1 MRNKRNRKKIF
12 TACVIFV
19 FICSTVCFTAY
30 SEAVTL
36 PGDGIDEGSFGRMC
50 VGQIMPG
57 AADMEKSG
65 DKSPDR
71 NGDDDEKIIA
81 EKGENI
87 AKETEEK
94 KKTKDKDEKKEK
106 SVKLSKKPLV
116 IIYHTHSSES
126 YMPYKSSNYHREKEK
141 GTVRDV
147 GSVMKKTLEKKG
159 IKVIH
164 DKTLHD
170 RPSYNESYNR
180 SLETITALRKK
191 YPSADY
197 IIDLHRDA
205 APSSVSEGKYTVID
219 GKRVAKFSLVVGQQ
233 NENYVELYDYAKK
246 VSEKAG
252 GMYNGFGGPIIE
264 RNYRYNEYVSNRSL
278 LLEIGNNRNTIEEAR
293 LCGRY
298 FAEVLASII
307 KSEQ

>member
-71 NGDDDEKIIA
+71 NGDDGKIIA

>member
-12 TACVIFV
+12 AACVIFV

-57 AADMEKSG
+57 AADMERSG
-65 DKSPDR
+65 DKSQDR
-71 NGDDDEKIIA
+71 TDDDEKVIA

-87 AKETEEK
+87 AKKTEEK
-94 KKTKDKDEKKEK
+94 KKTKDKDDKKEE

-159 IKVIH
+159 IRVIH

-205 APSSVSEGKYTVID
+205 ASSSVSEGKYTVID

-246 VSEKAG
+246 VSEKAE
-252 GMYNGFGGPIIE
+252 GMHNGFGGPIIE

-298 FAEVLASII
+298 FAEVLVSII

>member
-36 PGDGIDEGSFGRMC
+36 PGDGIDEGSFSRMC

-71 NGDDDEKIIA
+71 NGDDDGKIIV

-106 SVKLSKKPLV
+106 SMKLSKNPLV

>member
-1 MRNKRNRKKIF
+1 M
-12 TACVIFV
+12 
-19 FICSTVCFTAY
+19 
-30 SEAVTL
+30 
-36 PGDGIDEGSFGRMC
+36 
-50 VGQIMPG
+50 
-57 AADMEKSG
+57 
-65 DKSPDR
+65 
-71 NGDDDEKIIA
+71 
-81 EKGENI
+81 
-87 AKETEEK
+87 
-94 KKTKDKDEKKEK
+94 
-106 SVKLSKKPLV
+106 KLSKKPLV

-219 GKRVAKFSLVVGQQ
+219 GKRVAKFSIVVGQQ

>member
-12 TACVIFV
+12 AACVIFV

-36 PGDGIDEGSFGRMC
+36 PGDGIDERSFGRMC

-71 NGDDDEKIIA
+71 NGDDDGEIIA

-87 AKETEEK
+87 AKKTEEK

-106 SVKLSKKPLV
+106 SMKLSKNPLV

-246 VSEKAG
+246 VSEKAE

>member
-19 FICSTVCFTAY
+19 FICSTVYFTAY

-87 AKETEEK
+87 AKKTEEK

-106 SVKLSKKPLV
+106 SMKLSKNPLV

>member
-12 TACVIFV
+12 AACVIFV

-36 PGDGIDEGSFGRMC
+36 PGDGIDERSFGRMC

-57 AADMEKSG
+57 AADIEKSG
-65 DKSPDR
+65 DKSQGR
-71 NGDDDEKIIA
+71 TDDDEKVIA

-87 AKETEEK
+87 AKKTEEK

-106 SVKLSKKPLV
+106 SVKLSKNPLV

>member
-19 FICSTVCFTAY
+19 FICSTVCFTVY

-205 APSSVSEGKYTVID
+205 APSSVSEGKYAVID

-278 LLEIGNNRNTIEEAR
+278 LLEIGNNKNTIEEAR

>member
-1 MRNKRNRKKIF
+1 MKNKRNRKKIF
-12 TACVIFV
+12 AACVIFV

-36 PGDGIDEGSFGRMC
+36 PGAGIDEGSFGRMC

-57 AADMEKSG
+57 AADPEKSE
-65 DKSPDR
+65 DKSRDR
-71 NGDDDEKIIA
+71 NDDDGEVIA

-87 AKETEEK
+87 AKKTEEK
-94 KKTKDKDEKKEK
+94 KKKKDKDEKKEE
-106 SVKLSKKPLV
+106 SMKLSKKPLV

-126 YMPYKSSNYHREKEK
+126 YMPYKASNYHREKEK

-147 GSVMKKTLEKKG
+147 GSVVKKTLEKKG
-159 IKVIH
+159 IRVIH

-246 VSEKAG
+246 VSEKAE
-252 GMYNGFGGPIIE
+252 GMYSGFGSSIIE
-264 RNYRYNEYVSNRSL
+264 RNYRYNEYISNRSL

-307 KSEQ
+307 AAEQ

>member
-19 FICSTVCFTAY
+19 FICSTVYFTAY

-36 PGDGIDEGSFGRMC
+36 PGDGIDEGSFSRMC

-71 NGDDDEKIIA
+71 NGDDEKIIA

-106 SVKLSKKPLV
+106 SLKLSKKPLV

>member
-12 TACVIFV
+12 TACAIFV

-65 DKSPDR
+65 DKSPDST
-71 NGDDDEKIIA
+71 GDDDEKIIA
-81 EKGENI
+81 EKGKNI

-205 APSSVSEGKYTVID
+205 APSSASEGKYAVID

>member
-180 SLETITALRKK
+180 SLETITALRKR

>member
-57 AADMEKSG
+57 VADMEKSG

>member
-19 FICSTVCFTAY
+19 FICSTVYFTAY

-36 PGDGIDEGSFGRMC
+36 PEDGIDEGSFGRMC

-87 AKETEEK
+87 AKKTEEK

-106 SVKLSKKPLV
+106 SMKLSKNPLV

>member
-12 TACVIFV
+12 AACVIFV

-36 PGDGIDEGSFGRMC
+36 PGTGIDEGSFGRMC

-57 AADMEKSG
+57 AADMEKRG

-71 NGDDDEKIIA
+71 NGDDDGEIIA

-87 AKETEEK
+87 AKKTEEK

-159 IKVIH
+159 IRVIH

>member
-94 KKTKDKDEKKEK
+94 KKTKDKYEKKEK

>member
-12 TACVIFV
+12 TACAIFV

-65 DKSPDR
+65 DKSPDST
-71 NGDDDEKIIA
+71 GDDDEKIIA
-81 EKGENI
+81 EKGKNI

-94 KKTKDKDEKKEK
+94 KKTKDKDEKKQK

-205 APSSVSEGKYTVID
+205 APSSASEGKYAVID

>member
-36 PGDGIDEGSFGRMC
+36 PGDGIDEGTFGRMC

-180 SLETITALRKK
+180 SLETITALRKR

>member
-36 PGDGIDEGSFGRMC
+36 PVDGIDEGSFGRMC

-65 DKSPDR
+65 DKFPDR
-71 NGDDDEKIIA
+71 NGDDDGEIIA

-87 AKETEEK
+87 AKKTEEK

-159 IKVIH
+159 IRVIH

-278 LLEIGNNRNTIEEAR
+278 LLEVGNNRNTIEEAR

>member
-57 AADMEKSG
+57 ATDMEKSG

-71 NGDDDEKIIA
+71 NGDDDGKIIA

-94 KKTKDKDEKKEK
+94 KKTKDKDEKKEE

>member
-147 GSVMKKTLEKKG
+147 GSVHEKDPGEKRHKG
-159 IKVIH
+159 H
-164 DKTLHD
+164 T
-170 RPSYNESYNR
+170 
-180 SLETITALRKK
+180 
-191 YPSADY
+191 
-197 IIDLHRDA
+197 
-205 APSSVSEGKYTVID
+205 
-219 GKRVAKFSLVVGQQ
+219 
-233 NENYVELYDYAKK
+233 
-246 VSEKAG
+246 
-252 GMYNGFGGPIIE
+252 
-264 RNYRYNEYVSNRSL
+264 
-278 LLEIGNNRNTIEEAR
+278 
-293 LCGRY
+293 
-298 FAEVLASII
+298 
-307 KSEQ
+307 

>member
-12 TACVIFV
+12 AACVIFV

-57 AADMEKSG
+57 AADMEKNG

-71 NGDDDEKIIA
+71 NGDDDGKIIA

-106 SVKLSKKPLV
+106 SMKLSKNPLV

>member
-12 TACVIFV
+12 AACAIFV

-36 PGDGIDEGSFGRMC
+36 TGDGIDEGSFGRMC

-57 AADMEKSG
+57 TADMEKSG
-65 DKSPDR
+65 DKSQDR
-71 NGDDDEKIIA
+71 NDNDEKIIA

-87 AKETEEK
+87 AKKTEDK
-94 KKTKDKDEKKEK
+94 KKTKDKGEKKEK

-159 IKVIH
+159 IRVIH

-246 VSEKAG
+246 VSEKAE

>member
-12 TACVIFV
+12 AACVIFV

-30 SEAVTL
+30 SEAVTF

-57 AADMEKSG
+57 ATDMGKSG
-65 DKSPDR
+65 DKSQDR
-71 NGDDDEKIIA
+71 TGDDEKVIA

-87 AKETEEK
+87 AKKTEDK
-94 KKTKDKDEKKEK
+94 KKTKDKDKNKEK

-159 IKVIH
+159 IRVIH

-246 VSEKAG
+246 VSEKAE

>member
-12 TACVIFV
+12 AACVIFV

-36 PGDGIDEGSFGRMC
+36 PGDGIDEGAFGRMC

-57 AADMEKSG
+57 AADMEKSV
-65 DKSPDR
+65 DKSRDR
-71 NGDDDEKIIA
+71 IDDEKVIA

-87 AKETEEK
+87 AKKTEDK

-106 SVKLSKKPLV
+106 SVKLSKKPMV

-159 IKVIH
+159 IRVIH

-246 VSEKAG
+246 VSEKAE

>member
-12 TACVIFV
+12 AACVAFV

-57 AADMEKSG
+57 AADVETSG
-65 DKSPDR
+65 DKSQDR
-71 NGDDDEKIIA
+71 TDDNEKVIA

-87 AKETEEK
+87 AKKTEDK
-94 KKTKDKDEKKEK
+94 KKKKDKDEKKEK
-106 SVKLSKKPLV
+106 SVKLSQKPLV

-126 YMPYKSSNYHREKEK
+126 YMPYNSSNYHREKEK

-159 IKVIH
+159 IRVIH

-219 GKRVAKFSLVVGQQ
+219 GKRVAKFSFVVGQQ

-246 VSEKAG
+246 VSEKAE

>member
-36 PGDGIDEGSFGRMC
+36 PGDGIDEGSFSRMC

-71 NGDDDEKIIA
+71 NGDDDGKIIA

-106 SVKLSKKPLV
+106 SMKLSKNPLV

>member
-205 APSSVSEGKYTVID
+205 APSSASEGKYAVID

-252 GMYNGFGGPIIE
+252 GMYNGFGVIIIE